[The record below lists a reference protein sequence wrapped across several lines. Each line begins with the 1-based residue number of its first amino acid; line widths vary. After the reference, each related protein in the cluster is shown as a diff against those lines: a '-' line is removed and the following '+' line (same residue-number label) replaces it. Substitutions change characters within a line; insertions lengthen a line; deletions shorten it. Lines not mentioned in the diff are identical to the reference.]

1 MDFQGWDP
9 GDQRVTRSNW
19 RFSSDN
25 RWADS
30 HYYDGYNGGW
40 KQKEGRAQ
48 TDLCDLQGNLRGIGK
63 SILAKRGESERS
75 PISNQSRE
83 LSSHILQSR
92 DLSGMISISSVRIS
106 LGVLV
111 VVSRLSFGL
120 LFIGCP
126 YVMVMIWNKI
136 ASVGFYFGCVIALS
150 RVNSQWL
157 TYMSYNIYGH
167 MAYLRPVTLVFT
179 GDFGVYN
186 KPSEDQGRMGENE
199 TRKMV

>member
-92 DLSGMISISSVRIS
+92 DLS
-106 LGVLV
+106 
-111 VVSRLSFGL
+111 
-120 LFIGCP
+120 
-126 YVMVMIWNKI
+126 
-136 ASVGFYFGCVIALS
+136 ALS